1 MFTGIVI
8 DVGIIKSLKKTKK
21 EIEMTIY
28 TENIASLKEGMSIS
42 CAGICLTVVSYKNYE
57 KGYLFNVFAS
67 NETLSKT
74 TLSNYEE
81 GNRINLEKSLALGDE
96 MDGHIVQ
103 GHVDGVA
110 EITKIE
116 QDGESTRFTFKI
128 EPNLVKFIAPKGS
141 VALDGTSLTVNNV
154 DNDKF
159 DVNLIPYTL
168 AHTTWKHNSKGDRVN
183 IEVDI
188 LSRYV
193 LNNKN

>member
-1 MFTGIVI
+1 
-8 DVGIIKSLKKTKK
+8 
-21 EIEMTIY
+21 
-28 TENIASLKEGMSIS
+28 MSIS
-42 CAGICLTVVSYKNYE
+42 CAGICLTVVSFKNYE

-81 GNRINLEKSLALGDE
+81 GNQINLEKSLALGDE

-128 EPNLVKFIAPKGS
+128 EPNLVKFVAPKGS

-154 DNDKF
+154 DKNNF

>member
-42 CAGICLTVVSYKNYE
+42 CAGICLTVVSFKNYE

-81 GNRINLEKSLALGDE
+81 GNQINLEKSLALGDE

-168 AHTTWKHNSKGDRVN
+168 AHTTWKDNSKGDRVN

>member
-28 TENIASLKEGMSIS
+28 TENIVSLKEGMSIS
-42 CAGICLTVVSYKNYE
+42 CAGICLTVVSFKNHE

-81 GNRINLEKSLALGDE
+81 GNQINLEKSLALGDE

>member
-8 DVGIIKSLKKTKK
+8 DVGTIKSLKKGLN
-21 EIEMTIY
+21 EIEMTIH
-28 TENIASLKEGMSIS
+28 TEKITSLKKGMSIA
-42 CAGICLTVVSYKNYE
+42 CAGICLTVVNFENYQN
-57 KGYLFNVFAS
+57 GYLFNVFVS

-74 TLSNYEE
+74 TLSDYKV
-81 GNRINLEKSLALGDE
+81 GDQINLEKSLALGDE

-110 EITKIE
+110 KITKIE
-116 QDGESTRFTFKI
+116 QDGKSSRFTFRI
-128 EPNLVKFIAPKGS
+128 EPNLTKFIAPKGS
-141 VALDGTSLTVNNV
+141 VALDGTSLTINNV
-154 DNDKF
+154 DGDKF

-168 AHTTWKHNSKGDRVN
+168 DHTTWKNNHKGDSVN

-193 LNNKN
+193 LNDKS

>member
-28 TENIASLKEGMSIS
+28 TENIVSLKEGMSIS
-42 CAGICLTVVSYKNYE
+42 CAGICLTVVSFKNYE

-81 GNRINLEKSLALGDE
+81 GNRINLEKSLALGDK

-128 EPNLVKFIAPKGS
+128 EPNLVKFVAPKGS

-154 DNDKF
+154 DKDKF

>member
-28 TENIASLKEGMSIS
+28 TENITSLKEGMSIS

-96 MDGHIVQ
+96 MEGHIVQ

>member
-8 DVGIIKSLKKTKK
+8 DVGTIKSLKKTKK

-42 CAGICLTVVSYKNYE
+42 CAGICLTVVSFKSYE

-110 EITKIE
+110 ENTKIE

>member
-42 CAGICLTVVSYKNYE
+42 CAGICLTVVSFKNYE

-154 DNDKF
+154 DKDKF

>member
-42 CAGICLTVVSYKNYE
+42 CAGICLTVVSFKNYE

-154 DNDKF
+154 DKDKF

-168 AHTTWKHNSKGDRVN
+168 AHTTWKHNCKGDRVN

>member
-28 TENIASLKEGMSIS
+28 TENIVSLKEGMSIS
-42 CAGICLTVVSYKNYE
+42 CAGICLTVVSFKNYE

-116 QDGESTRFTFKI
+116 RDGESTRFTFKI

>member
-28 TENIASLKEGMSIS
+28 TENIVSLKEGMSIS
-42 CAGICLTVVSYKNYE
+42 CAGICLTVVSFKNYE

-154 DNDKF
+154 DKDKF

>member
-28 TENIASLKEGMSIS
+28 TENISSLKEGMSIS
-42 CAGICLTVVSYKNYE
+42 CAGICLTVVSFKNYE

-81 GNRINLEKSLALGDE
+81 GNQINLEKSLALGDE

-154 DNDKF
+154 DKDNF

-168 AHTTWKHNSKGDRVN
+168 AHTTWKDNSKGDRVN

>member
-28 TENIASLKEGMSIS
+28 TENITSLKEGMSIS
-42 CAGICLTVVSYKNYE
+42 CAGICLTVVSFKNYE

-74 TLSNYEE
+74 TLTNYKE
-81 GNRINLEKSLALGDE
+81 GNQINLEKSLALGDE

>member
-42 CAGICLTVVSYKNYE
+42 CAGICLTVVSFKNYE

-128 EPNLVKFIAPKGS
+128 EPNLVKFVAPKGS

-154 DNDKF
+154 DKDKF

>member
-154 DNDKF
+154 DKDKF

-168 AHTTWKHNSKGDRVN
+168 AHTTWKHNNKGDRVN

>member
-28 TENIASLKEGMSIS
+28 TENIPSLKEGMSIS
-42 CAGICLTVVSYKNYE
+42 CAGICLTVVSFKNYE

-81 GNRINLEKSLALGDE
+81 GNRINLEKSLALGDK

-154 DNDKF
+154 DKDKF

>member
-168 AHTTWKHNSKGDRVN
+168 AHTTWKHNNKGDRVN

>member
-42 CAGICLTVVSYKNYE
+42 CAGICLTVVSYKNYD

-81 GNRINLEKSLALGDE
+81 GNRINLEKSLALGDK

-154 DNDKF
+154 DKDKF

>member
-183 IEVDI
+183 IEVD
-188 LSRYV
+188 
-193 LNNKN
+193 

>member
-28 TENIASLKEGMSIS
+28 TENIVSLKEGMSIS
-42 CAGICLTVVSYKNYE
+42 CAGICLTVVSFKNYE

>member
-42 CAGICLTVVSYKNYE
+42 CAGICLTVVSYKNYD

-154 DNDKF
+154 DKDKF

>member
-42 CAGICLTVVSYKNYE
+42 CAGICLTVVSFKNYE

-154 DNDKF
+154 DNNKF

-168 AHTTWKHNSKGDRVN
+168 AHTTWKDNSKGDRVN

>member
-42 CAGICLTVVSYKNYE
+42 CAGICLTVVSFKNYE

-81 GNRINLEKSLALGDE
+81 GNRINLEKSLALGDK

-154 DNDKF
+154 DKDKF

-168 AHTTWKHNSKGDRVN
+168 AHTTWKHNCKGDRVN

>member
-28 TENIASLKEGMSIS
+28 TENITSLKEGMSIS
-42 CAGICLTVVSYKNYE
+42 CAGICLTVVSFKNYE

-154 DNDKF
+154 DKDKF

>member
-154 DNDKF
+154 DKDKF

>member
-8 DVGIIKSLKKTKK
+8 DVGIIKSLKKSKK

-28 TENIASLKEGMSIS
+28 TENITSLKEGMSIS
-42 CAGICLTVVSYKNYE
+42 CAGICLTVVSFKNYE

-81 GNRINLEKSLALGDE
+81 GNRINLEKSLALGDK

-154 DNDKF
+154 DKDKF

>member
-168 AHTTWKHNSKGDRVN
+168 AHTTWKDNSKGDRIN